1 MILKEIFKGETFA
14 PHTVYPQTQQN
25 IPADSFVQT
34 QAYKDYEQY
43 RQLEERLTKQLRE
56 KAPIQPA
63 DYRALTSLNPDY
75 WKAYYLLGEAY
86 WANGQYEEAKEQYKI
101 ALTKEIPYT
110 IEREQIEKRLK
121 D

>member
-25 IPADSFVQT
+25 IPADPFVQT
-34 QAYKDYEQY
+34 QAYKNYEQY

-56 KAPIQPA
+56 KALIQPA
-63 DYRALTSLNPDY
+63 DYSSLTSLNPDY

-86 WANGQYEEAKEQYKI
+86 WANGQYEEAKELSKI
-101 ALTKEIPYT
+101 ALTQEIPYT
-110 IEREQIEKRLK
+110 IEREKIDTRLK